1 MKFPLKRRILRRFF
15 FKRYPMK
22 YSVLSFAISCLSLFA
37 QAQTYSLS
45 GMITDDATGEPLI
58 GATITAGDKGTVTD
72 FDGTFTLDLASGQ
85 QEITFSYVGY
95 NPKTMSLDMTKNQRI
110 QVALEGMVL
119 NEVVVVAD
127 IAKERETPVAFSTI
141 PSVKLNEELASQDL
155 PMILNST
162 PGAYATQSGGGD
174 GDARVTI
181 RGFNQRNVAVMI
193 DGVPVNDMENG
204 WVYWSN
210 WFGLDLVT
218 QTMQVQRGLG
228 ASKLS
233 IPSIGGTINILTRG
247 ITAKKR
253 ISFKQEV
260 GNNGYTR
267 SDIAL
272 SSGRLKSGWAFSG
285 VASYKRGDGWAD
297 GLYTEGVFYYLRI
310 DKQLGDHLL
319 SLQGYGAP
327 QRHGQRPFTTAI
339 PVTDTAYA
347 RNLGFSDEDIFSNDN
362 YLGIDRGRRY
372 NQHWGTL
379 NGDLYNTAS
388 NYYHKPQISLRHS
401 WQASKKLFW
410 SNIAYLSL
418 GNGGGT
424 ATEGRFS
431 NMVMP
436 NGQFN
441 LDSIAMLNA
450 SGSFLKPEGKSERII
465 RASVNNHFWTGILS
479 TLQYDWTPQLKLS
492 GGIDGRYYRGDHY
505 RVVHDLLGGDYFT
518 GVGNLRIN
526 QAETQLKE
534 GDIYDYNNS
543 GFVSWLG
550 GFALAEWKNERWS
563 VFLNASTAVSSY
575 AMEDYFKPKAVNL
588 ADTTLYVYYDN
599 PATYNGTTYTLDS
612 PEAKNQRVDWV
623 SIPTYTFKS
632 GASYKINKAH
642 NVFFNVGYLSKAQRF
657 TNVINDA
664 RNNPRQ
670 PVRVF
675 SNFDNEI
682 IKAIELGYS
691 FGSPVFSANL
701 NAYYTNWENKPLD
714 FAVQAPL
721 PDNPEETVPV
731 NIPGIDA
738 LHKGIELDFA
748 FKPSNRLTIEGLV
761 SVGDWIWN
769 SADTATIILPEFD
782 TEVTY
787 DFNAKGVHVGG
798 AAQLQFGGMV
808 RYEPIKDW
816 YIKLKGTWFGR
827 NFADFQPETLRGENE
842 GRDSW
847 QMPDYFLVDFHTGYY
862 FKVNEFPC
870 NIRLNI
876 LNLLDATYVADARNN
891 DTRAPGIT
899 TNDFDAKSASV
910 HFGQGLR
917 WNASF
922 QISF

>member
-1 MKFPLKRRILRRFF
+1 MKIFGTTLALLFC
-15 FKRYPMK
+15 
-22 YSVLSFAISCLSLFA
+22 SISLWS
-37 QAQTYSLS
+37 QTYTLS
-45 GMITDDATGEPLI
+45 GIVQDDATGEPLI
-58 GATITAGDKGTVTD
+58 GATITSGEAGTVTD
-72 FDGTFTLDLASGQ
+72 FDGGFSIELPAGS
-85 QEITFSYVGY
+85 QEVTFSYVAY
-95 NPKTMSLDMTKNQRI
+95 SAKTETFEMDGNKRVEIN
-110 QVALEGMVL
+110 LEGMVL

-141 PSVKLNEELASQDL
+141 PSIKLKEELASQDL

-247 ITAKKR
+247 IDAKKTV
-253 ISFKQEV
+253 SLKQEV

-285 VASYKRGDGWAD
+285 VASYKRGDGWVD
-297 GLYTEGVFYYLRI
+297 GTYTEGVFYYLRI
-310 DKQLGDHLL
+310 DKQLGNHLI

-327 QRHGQRPFTTAI
+327 QKHGQRAFTTAI
-339 PVTDTAYA
+339 SVTDTAYA
-347 RNLGFSDEDIFSNDN
+347 RDLGFTDEDIFSNDN

-372 NQHWGTL
+372 NQHWGML
-379 NGDLYNTAS
+379 NGELYNTAS

-401 WQASKKLFW
+401 WQANEKLFW
-410 SNIAYLSL
+410 SNVAYLSL

-424 ATEGRFS
+424 GTEGRFS
-431 NMVMP
+431 NMILP
-436 NGQFN
+436 NGQIN
-441 LDSIAMLNA
+441 LDSIVKLNQR
-450 SGSFLKPEGKSERII
+450 GTFLKPEGKSERII
-465 RASVNNHFWTGILS
+465 RTSVNNHFWTGILS
-479 TLQYDWTPQLKLS
+479 TLQYDWNKNLKIS

-505 RVVHDLLGGDYFT
+505 REVYDLLGGDYFT
-518 GVGNLRIN
+518 GVGNLRID
-526 QAETQLKE
+526 QAQARLVE
-534 GDIYDYNNS
+534 GDRYDYNNS
-543 GFVSWLG
+543 GFVSWMG

-563 VFLNASTAVSSY
+563 VFANVSSAVSGY
-575 AMEDYFKPKAVNL
+575 KLVDYFKPKVVNI
-588 ADTTLYVYYDN
+588 ADTTVYVSYNSD
-599 PATYNGTTYTLDS
+599 AVVNGTTYTLDS
-612 PEAKNQRVDWV
+612 PEAQNQTIDWV
-623 SIPTYTFKS
+623 YVPTYTFKA
-632 GASYKINKAH
+632 GASYKINKQH
-642 NVFFNVGYLSKAQRF
+642 SVFFNTGYLSKAQRF
-657 TNVINDA
+657 TNVINDS

-670 PVRVF
+670 PIKVF
-675 SNFDNEI
+675 SNYDNEI
-682 IKAIELGYS
+682 IQAVELGYS
-691 FGSPVFSANL
+691 FSSPVFSANL

-738 LHKGIELDFA
+738 LHQGIELDFA
-748 FKPSNRLTIEGLV
+748 YKPTSRLTIEGLA

-769 SADTATIILPEFD
+769 SANTATITIPEQN
-782 TEVTY
+782 TEITY
-787 DFNAKGVHVGG
+787 DFNAEGVHVGG
-798 AAQLQFGGMV
+798 AAQLQFGGMI

-816 YIKLKGTWFGR
+816 YVKVKGTWFGR
-827 NFADFQPETLRGENE
+827 NFSDFQPENLRGENE
-842 GRDSW
+842 GRESW
-847 QMPDYFLVDFHTGYY
+847 QMPDYFLMDVHTGYY
-862 FKVNEFPC
+862 FKVNKWPC
-870 NIRLNI
+870 SVRLNI
-876 LNLLDATYVADARNN
+876 LNVLDATYISDAQNN

-899 TNDFDAKSASV
+899 ETNFDAPSASV